1 MPAQRFYEGQEFHN
15 PNDPSA
21 PVLVFRSGKFMPKE
35 QGSNLSG
42 GLKPQEQARIKEA
55 QDSSSSAINVLN
67 DLTRFQDINS
77 PVGGKGGV
85 PTGGVNA
92 FLTPLRAKVF
102 NDPGAQ
108 QLEEIS
114 ARLTPAQR
122 TPGSGTTSDRD
133 LALYM
138 QAVPGINKDKNANNA
153 IIEKSR
159 AGAVLLQQRADF
171 YDKYASEHGTLNG
184 AEQAFRAIIGKGSRQ
199 NPYKTEEAGDRS
211 QLPRGAYYMSP
222 EGLRRNDNGPTG
234 NPIVEPGAGG
244 VPGGK
249 PQRPTLDTIFGN

>member
-1 MPAQRFYEGQEFHN
+1 MPAQKFYEGQEFHN

-21 PVLVFRSGKFMPKE
+21 PVLVFRAGKFLPKE
-35 QGSNLSG
+35 QGSNLSTS
-42 GLKPQEQARIKEA
+42 LKPQEQVRVKDA
-55 QDSSSSAINVLN
+55 QDASSNAISVLN
-67 DLTRFQDINS
+67 DLTRFQDINQ
-77 PVGGKGGV
+77 PVSGRGGT

-102 NDPGAQ
+102 NDPNAQ

-138 QAVPGINKDKNANNA
+138 QAVPGTNRDARANSA
-153 IIEKSR
+153 IIERTR
-159 AGAVLLQQRADF
+159 AEAVLRQQRADF
-171 YDKYASEHGTLNG
+171 YDQYSRDHGTLNG
-184 AEQAFRAIIGKGSRQ
+184 AEQAFRGQIGKGSRQ
-199 NPYKTEEAGDRS
+199 NPYNVKEAGDRS
-211 QLPRGAYYMSP
+211 QLPRGAYYVSP

-234 NPIVEPGAGG
+234 NPIVEPGVRGAT
-244 VPGGK
+244 GGK
-249 PQRPTLDTIFGN
+249 PQRPSLDSIFGN